1 MSTTALSIKQSP
13 FQLVTLEHTSG
24 KTRAYEITS
33 DQLKIKNDVID
44 KKVKTI
50 SCFLTR
56 LRNSRPMFR
65 ACILL
70 IANYNAIPL
79 FLECAPGQIDR
90 LFDVKWL
97 SLNGN
102 IA

>member
-1 MSTTALSIKQSP
+1 MVVNCKYTFP
-13 FQLVTLEHTSG
+13 FIRSRLDEAGQL
-24 KTRAYEITS
+24 
-33 DQLKIKNDVID
+33 
-44 KKVKTI
+44 
-50 SCFLTR
+50 F
-56 LRNSRPMFR
+56 F
-65 ACILL
+65 ILL